1 VDRGGKRAA
10 GEEIEGGIMFRK
22 IALGVFLLLLMAAV
36 AMAQD
41 GNKGKDKETVKGKAS
56 DAKELSGM
64 SIVGNDEA
72 PKSLYIV
79 PWKSSEIGV
88 ETSLNA
94 MLNEG
99 DMPVDRDVFKRQL
112 EFYNVSKEK

>member
-1 VDRGGKRAA
+1 MV
-10 GEEIEGGIMFRK
+10 RK
-22 IALGVFLLLLMAAV
+22 MILCLWMVL
-36 AMAQD
+36 AMALPVMAD
-41 GNKGKDKETVKGKAS
+41 EEKKNVS

-88 ETSLNA
+88 ETGLNM
-94 MLNEG
+94 MLNEK
-99 DMPVDRDVFKRQL
+99 DTPVDREVFMRQL
-112 EFYNVSKEK
+112 EFYRISTGK

>member
-1 VDRGGKRAA
+1 MYRKLVLCLCVVLFPA
-10 GEEIEGGIMFRK
+10 IM
-22 IALGVFLLLLMAAV
+22 AT
-36 AMAQD
+36 AQD
-41 GNKGKDKETVKGKAS
+41 VDKDKKSE
-56 DAKELSGM
+56 AKELSGM

-88 ETSLNA
+88 KTSFDM

-99 DMPVDRDVFKRQL
+99 DIPVDRDVFRRKL
-112 EFYNVSKEK
+112 EFYQVSTAK